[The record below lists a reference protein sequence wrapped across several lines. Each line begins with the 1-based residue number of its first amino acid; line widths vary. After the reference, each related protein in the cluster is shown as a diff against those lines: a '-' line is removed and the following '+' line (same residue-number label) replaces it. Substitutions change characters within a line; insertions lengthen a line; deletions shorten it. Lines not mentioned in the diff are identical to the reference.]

1 MKLFFYLLLLISGIL
16 PSCSRPGP
24 VNFVGDIN
32 ACDSEIFVRNWEITT
47 PVIMDSTSEADADSS
62 CKNTPDRDQGDNI
75 TSYAAFCSA
84 YDEPADDTSR
94 SAYTPF
100 VKYPYE
106 LNGSYFFVNSY
117 YQIPERPSFLY
128 PVIPAMVYAATII
141 KSDRDQ
147 DVIFISGANNGLRM
161 WLNGQQILRK
171 FTTGYVQGYQYLTRA
186 HLITGDNFLLA
197 KLDHVAGEWKFFLKI
212 ASLQYANDNWLGE
225 NYSSICDHYLIK
237 KGDSLRLRLFAP
249 QITVEKPVLLR
260 ITDLNGREILNRQ
273 LPPASNWTI
282 DVKDLDEA
290 PYAVNLTTDEN
301 TFSQYI
307 FYGDHE
313 KYFQSFRS
321 SVQYPRSP
329 GKSFRPPVQSFRSL
343 AQSSPSPIQSSRSS
357 VQSSR
362 SPVQSSAI
370 STQSS
375 RSSAVPT
382 DSRFRENIDLL
393 IHRMAYIDTVKV
405 EHDNAY
411 ERKVTRVLYEMS
423 DMYRHFKNGDEPLAD
438 VPGLHLRSQS
448 SLFYSS
454 ETYMI
459 YIPGSYRRTDPIP
472 LVMMLPHET
481 GIREFTISTY
491 VSDINRIEYVMH
503 LADKYGFAV
512 IWSSYRVYNNHNLIR
527 MFPDLVAR
535 TLLSVKKDYAIDDSR
550 IYAYGDCA
558 GGELSLFMANKCPSF
573 FTAVGVE
580 GPAIPDD
587 GKRDGSKPLS
597 RGYINYDFYNT
608 VENYRNFPTCII
620 HSINDE
626 KTSFA
631 RSARLCKEIS
641 QLGGSAR
648 LDTLFVRKGTDLF
661 FSDLMPDN
669 RILNKLFSFYNGK
682 RKRVPDT
689 VWLSTYQLKFNR
701 AFWVTIDDLVYGRK
715 AAITAMVNR
724 ATNSI
729 TVQSSNVTAFTLDV
743 RDLRLDPT
751 KKMEVIVNN
760 RSYYSDLEKGGKIT
774 VDLQHTAHGQ
784 KTALTEGPI
793 NDFFSSPFLIVKGS
807 QGTAGEQLKWQ
818 KAIDTLRKSWQI
830 DFMRDSIPC
839 KTDREISQSD
849 IAQYN
854 LILIGVDSA
863 NPMLRQVPLRVCR
876 DCIRIGPKTYE
887 GSDLSYILVYPNP
900 SSAGKYVLVIGSNG
914 SRISSAVLVD
924 LTFSGWND
932 YEIYDHDSPVDAAD
946 FSNNWQ

>member
-1 MKLFFYLLLLISGIL
+1 MRLLFCLLLLLAGIL
-16 PSCSRPGP
+16 PSCSRPQPEYFTAIGD
-24 VNFVGDIN
+24 VNAV
-32 ACDSEIFVRNWEITT
+32 DSEIFIRNWEVTQ
-47 PVIMDSTSEADADSS
+47 PVLMDSSSEQDAIAGLKDTLS
-62 CKNTPDRDQGDNI
+62 RDQGDNMK
-75 TSYAAFCSA
+75 SYADFASA
-84 YDEPADDTSR
+84 YDDSPGDTIH

-100 VKYPYE
+100 VKYPFQQ
-106 LNGSYFFVNSY
+106 NGSYFFVNNY

-128 PVIPAMVYAATII
+128 PVIPAHVYAATII
-141 KSDRDQ
+141 KSDRSQ
-147 DVIFISGANNGLRM
+147 DAIFISGANNGLRL
-161 WLNGQQILRK
+161 WLNGQPILRK
-171 FTTGYVQGYQYLTRA
+171 VTTGYIQGYQYLTRV
-186 HLITGDNFLLA
+186 HLAKGDNFLLA
-197 KLDHVAGEWKFFLKI
+197 KLNHVAGEWKFFLKI
-212 ASLQYANDNWLGE
+212 ASIRYANENWLGE
-225 NYSSICDHYLIK
+225 NYSSICEHYLIK
-237 KGDSLRLRLFAP
+237 KGDSLAP
-249 QITVEKPVLLR
+249 KIWMAQIGVEKPPLLR
-260 ITDLNGREILNRQ
+260 VTNLDGEEVLNRR
-273 LPPASNWTI
+273 LSPGSNWTV
-282 DVKDLDEA
+282 DVKGLKEG
-290 PYAVNLTTDEN
+290 PYAVSLTTDEN
-301 TFSQYI
+301 TFRQYI

-313 KYFQSFRS
+313 KYFRHIRTAINQL
-321 SVQYPRSP
+321 QP
-329 GKSFRPPVQSFRSL
+329 G
-343 AQSSPSPIQSSRSS
+343 
-357 VQSSR
+357 
-362 SPVQSSAI
+362 
-370 STQSS
+370 
-375 RSSAVPT
+375 
-382 DSRFRENIDLL
+382 SRFRENIDLL
-393 IHRMAYIDTVKV
+393 IDRMAYIDTVKV
-405 EHDNAY
+405 EHDNGY

-423 DMYRHFKNGDEPLAD
+423 DLYRHFKRGDEPFAD
-438 VPGLHLRSQS
+438 VPGLHLRGQS
-448 SLFYSS
+448 SPFFSS

-459 YIPGSYRRTDPIP
+459 YVPQSYRRTDPIP

-481 GIREFTISTY
+481 GIREFTVSTY
-491 VSDINRIEYVMH
+491 VSDINRIEYVMR

-512 IWSSYRVYNNHNLIR
+512 VWSSYRVYNNHNLIR

-535 TLLSVKKDYAIDDSR
+535 TLQSVKKDYAIDDSR

-587 GKRDGSKPLS
+587 GKHDESKSMS

-631 RSARLCKEIS
+631 RSARLCRDIS

-724 ATNSI
+724 AANSI
-729 TVQSSNVTAFTLDV
+729 TVQATNVTAFTLDV
-743 RDLRLDPT
+743 RDLRLDTT

-760 RSYYSDLEKGGKIT
+760 RSYYRDLEKGGKIT
-774 VDLQHTAHGQ
+774 IDLQHAARGQ

-807 QGTAGEQLKWQ
+807 RGTAAEQLKWQ
-818 KAIDTLRKSWQI
+818 KAIDTLRKSWRI

-839 KTDREISQSD
+839 KTDREISRSD

-854 LILIGVDSA
+854 LILIGVDST
-863 NPMLRQVPLRVCR
+863 NPMLRRVPLRVCS
-876 DCIRIGPKTYE
+876 DSVRIATKTYE
-887 GSDLSYILVYPNP
+887 GSGLSYILVYPNP
-900 SSAGKYVLVIGSNG
+900 SSAGKYMLVIGSNG
-914 SRISSAVLVD
+914 PQISSAVLVD

-932 YEIYDHDSPVDAAD
+932 YEIYDHDSQVDAGD
-946 FSNNWQ
+946 FNKNWQ